1 MAKPVERLI
10 PLAALRWVAGDHV
23 GLSSMAIFSHMTG
36 VRPRRGWA
44 HPWDPDDLSRC
55 LRLLRAVPAWRARI
69 PEMARRSKTWKAL
82 SARWDEI
89 ERCMENEV
97 GWNWSKGKKAPL
109 TYALMK
115 EIIDGTDLK
124 KAA

>member
-1 MAKPVERLI
+1 MPKSVERSV
-10 PLAALRWVAGDHV
+10 PLAALRWIAGDHV
-23 GLSSMAIFSHMTG
+23 GASSLAIFAHMTG
-36 VRPRRGWA
+36 VKPRRGWA

-115 EIIDGTDLK
+115 EIIDGAHLK